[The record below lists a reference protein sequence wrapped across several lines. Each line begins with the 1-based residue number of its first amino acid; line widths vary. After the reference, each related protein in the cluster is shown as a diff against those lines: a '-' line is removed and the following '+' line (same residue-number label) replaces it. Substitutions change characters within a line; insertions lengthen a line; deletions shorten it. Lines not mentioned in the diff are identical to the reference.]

1 MSTKSTGEATNPV
14 ALRTWKM
21 AVVGLLAVL
30 AIVLA
35 GGGWY
40 LQRVQR
46 INNTVQVQDKVP
58 VRLKG
63 DDGSTLT
70 VEFINDKGTGA
81 RIKKTEVKDKN
92 GHVDTTFEGV
102 LP

>member
-1 MSTKSTGEATNPV
+1 MSTKSTGEATNAV

-40 LQRVQR
+40 LHRVQR

-63 DDGSTLT
+63 DDGTTMT
-70 VEFINDKGTGA
+70 VEFMKDRDTGA
-81 RIKKTEVKDKN
+81 QIRKTEVKDKN
-92 GHVDTTFEGV
+92 GHIDTTFEGV